1 MVTTEL
7 QEFIRRVNDA
17 FVRHD
22 TAVFDANLADDVRWT
37 MVGSPAIEGK
47 AAFIAEVMSMAEGP
61 APDLSVTNVITHGTA
76 AAVEG
81 TMTMIDESGARKT
94 YAFCDVYRMSG
105 SKNGKIKEIT
115 AYLIELNA
123 GAAS

>member
-1 MVTTEL
+1 
-7 QEFIRRVNDA
+7 
-17 FVRHD
+17 
-22 TAVFDANLADDVRWT
+22 

-47 AAFIAEVMSMAEGP
+47 AAFAEATSMAEGP
-61 APDLSVTNVITHGTA
+61 SPDLSITNVITHGRS

-81 TMTMIDESGARKT
+81 AMTMVDESGTPKT

-105 SKNGKIKEIT
+105 SKNRKIKAIT
-115 AYLIELNA
+115 AYMIELDA

>member
-22 TAVFDANLADDVRWT
+22 TAFFDANLADDVRWT

-47 AAFIAEVMSMAEGP
+47 AAFIAEVMSMAEGRP
-61 APDLSVTNVITHGTA
+61 RICRSPTSSPTA
-76 AAVEG
+76 RRRR
-81 TMTMIDESGARKT
+81 SRAR
-94 YAFCDVYRMSG
+94 
-105 SKNGKIKEIT
+105 
-115 AYLIELNA
+115 
-123 GAAS
+123 